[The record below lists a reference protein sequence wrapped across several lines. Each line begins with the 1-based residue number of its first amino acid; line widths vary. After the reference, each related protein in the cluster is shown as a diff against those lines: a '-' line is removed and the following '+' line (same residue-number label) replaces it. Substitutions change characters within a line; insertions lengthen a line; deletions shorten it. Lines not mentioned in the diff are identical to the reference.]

1 MNKIKGFT
9 KKHPIWSFGVIF
21 GVLSLICNLIWF
33 GFAGST
39 HAYDIIHAIPVIF
52 IYTPIIELMGGGMQS
67 SIIYLPLLVIM
78 DALIGMIVGAISYK
92 INKSGQQQGL
102 IVGLSF
108 AVYWILVTFQ
118 WLPII

>member
-1 MNKIKGFT
+1 MNKIKAFT
-9 KKHPIWSFGVIF
+9 KRHPIWSCGIIF

-33 GFAGST
+33 GFSGTT
-39 HAYDIIHAIPVIF
+39 HVYDIIHAIPVIL
-52 IYTPIIELMGGGMQS
+52 IYEPIIQLMGGAMQS
-67 SIIYLPLLVIM
+67 PIIFLPLAVIM
-78 DALIGMIVGAISYK
+78 DALIGIAIGAISYK

-102 IVGLSF
+102 IIGLSF